1 MNDGIVIKEE
11 LDSEMTNISTEER
24 CNVISDG
31 RTVTELCVCL
41 LGGVFAFYVEHIKE

>member
-24 CNVISDG
+24 CIVISDG
-31 RTVTELCVCL
+31 RTVTELCICL
-41 LGGVFAFYVEHIKE
+41 LGVFAFYVEHIKE

>member
-11 LDSEMTNISTEER
+11 LDSEMTNISAEER

-31 RTVTELCVCL
+31 RTVTELCVFL
-41 LGGVFAFYVEHIKE
+41 LVFAFYVEHIKE